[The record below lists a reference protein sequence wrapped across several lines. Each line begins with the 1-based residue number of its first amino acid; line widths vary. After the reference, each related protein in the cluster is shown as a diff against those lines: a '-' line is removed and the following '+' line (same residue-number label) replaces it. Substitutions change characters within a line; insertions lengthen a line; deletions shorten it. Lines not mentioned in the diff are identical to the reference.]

1 MQHSTTQPRIAA
13 ITQQTI
19 INKALFVIAI
29 AVFGVL
35 SLLAGVIRLVSAIIP
50 FLSTSIFT
58 LATSTIT
65 DASFELFLGVLILIS
80 SRAFAKGKF
89 LAVWIY
95 GTSIVMDG
103 LYKLIMGYPLNY
115 LFMGFGLFMIW
126 QMLKSRDQWET
137 V

>member
-19 INKALFVIAI
+19 INQALFVIAI

-58 LATSTIT
+58 LATPTIT

-95 GTSIVMDG
+95 STSIVMDG